1 MTAGSPVHPASE
13 SFARASVWSLLDEL
27 DVASFLVLEQVY
39 LREGAP
45 VSLPLLCVRLGHL
58 NLHRRTIAR
67 RCLALERRGLVRTI
81 ASVDLFI
88 NPVVCRAEEARRLV
102 ALWRTRERM
111 GRGDS
116 PRVPHDSSS
125 ATPGTACNELP

>member
-1 MTAGSPVHPASE
+1 MRAGSPVHPASE
-13 SFARASVWSLLDEL
+13 SFAHASVWSLLDEL
-27 DVASFLVLEQVY
+27 DVASFLVLEQIY
-39 LREGAP
+39 LRERAP
-45 VSLPLLCVRLGHL
+45 VSLPVLCARLNHL

-88 NPVVCRAEEARRLV
+88 NPVVCRADEARRLV

-116 PRVPHDSSS
+116 VRAPLACPAV
-125 ATPGTACNELP
+125 APGAACNELP